1 MKHLLTKYLSILT
14 FLFVCIGNAY
24 DADYFP
30 ENMFSNSVV
39 SWYSKHL
46 IALREPSLYKKNKI
60 QAYRFTWLRTFDN
73 PIAVRVEVYDDGSG
87 KLLLK
92 RTDGK
97 GGYEPGKLV
106 LDQSVVLSKNEAL
119 ELLRRVD
126 DCKFW
131 KLPIREDKFGK
142 DGAQWIIEGIKNQ
155 KYHIVDRWSPRS
167 GCIKELG
174 LYFIKL
180 SGMEVNEVY

>member
-1 MKHLLTKYLSILT
+1 MKHILKKNLLILI
-14 FLFVCIGNAY
+14 FLFVYIGNVY
-24 DADYFP
+24 GADYFP
-30 ENMFSNSVV
+30 EKMFSDFVV

-46 IALREPSLYKKNKI
+46 IALKEPSLYKKNKI
-60 QAYRFTWLRTFDN
+60 EAYRFTWLRTFDN
-73 PIAVRVEVYDDGSG
+73 PIAVRVEIYDDGRG
-87 KLLLK
+87 KLFLK
-92 RTDGK
+92 RTDGQ

-106 LDQSVVLSKNEAL
+106 LDTSDILSNNEAL
-119 ELLRRVD
+119 KLLEKVD

-131 KLPIREDKFGK
+131 KLPTREDNLGL

-155 KYHIVDRWSPRS
+155 KYHIVDLWSPRS

-180 SGMEVNEVY
+180 SGMELKEVY